1 MVEPKDPS
9 LGASGPE
16 GDARVGR
23 PLLIAAR
30 FRRKAKGLLFSPEHA
45 GALLLAPCNDVHT
58 AGMRH
63 RLDIAFVDA
72 QGLVLEAHRDVGPC
86 RRLRNKSAEA
96 VVERFSSC
104 ATPWFTARGSGL
116 HERRSEMKTCPTCG
130 ARAFDDAEVC
140 FGCLHR
146 YEEEPVRPNV
156 AMPTMPSSP
165 GTGHCPTLRPK
176 AAPAEPKAPPRD
188 GAGWTVR
195 FELPGYAPVMEADG
209 REGGVVVRFQPSD
222 EAGGAGDGG
231 RRVPRGTHAR
241 DAPSENHAS
250 ASAAGRS

>member
-45 GALLLAPCNDVHT
+45 GALLLAP
-58 AGMRH
+58 
-63 RLDIAFVDA
+63 FVDA

-104 ATPWFTARGSGL
+104 ATPWFTAGDR
-116 HERRSEMKTCPTCG
+116 
-130 ARAFDDAEVC
+130 V
-140 FGCLHR
+140 
-146 YEEEPVRPNV
+146 
-156 AMPTMPSSP
+156 
-165 GTGHCPTLRPK
+165 
-176 AAPAEPKAPPRD
+176 
-188 GAGWTVR
+188 
-195 FELPGYAPVMEADG
+195 
-209 REGGVVVRFQPSD
+209 GVVCMK
-222 EAGGAGDGG
+222 GD
-231 RRVPRGTHAR
+231 RK
-241 DAPSENHAS
+241 
-250 ASAAGRS
+250 

>member
-72 QGLVLEAHRDVGPC
+72 QGWCSKPIATWSRGRGAQQK
-86 RRLRNKSAEA
+86 RRGGCGEVSRP
-96 VVERFSSC
+96 C
-104 ATPWFTARGSGL
+104 ATPWFTGGRSRGSGL

-146 YEEEPVRPNV
+146 YGEEPVRPNV

-165 GTGHCPTLRPK
+165 GTGHCPTLRPRRLPLSRNLLRK
-176 AAPAEPKAPPRD
+176 RRRATGRGGPFGSSCRD
-188 GAGWTVR
+188 MR
-195 FELPGYAPVMEADG
+195 P
-209 REGGVVVRFQPSD
+209 
-222 EAGGAGDGG
+222 
-231 RRVPRGTHAR
+231 
-241 DAPSENHAS
+241 
-250 ASAAGRS
+250 

>member
-45 GALLLAPCNDVHT
+45 GALLLAPC
-58 AGMRH
+58 MRH

-72 QGLVLEAHRDVGPC
+72 QGLVLEAQRDVGPC

-104 ATPWFTARGSGL
+104 ATPWFTAGDR
-116 HERRSEMKTCPTCG
+116 
-130 ARAFDDAEVC
+130 V
-140 FGCLHR
+140 
-146 YEEEPVRPNV
+146 
-156 AMPTMPSSP
+156 
-165 GTGHCPTLRPK
+165 
-176 AAPAEPKAPPRD
+176 
-188 GAGWTVR
+188 
-195 FELPGYAPVMEADG
+195 
-209 REGGVVVRFQPSD
+209 GVVCMK
-222 EAGGAGDGG
+222 GD
-231 RRVPRGTHAR
+231 RK
-241 DAPSENHAS
+241 
-250 ASAAGRS
+250 

>member
-72 QGLVLEAHRDVGPC
+72 QGLVLEAHRDVGP
-86 RRLRNKSAEA
+86 
-96 VVERFSSC
+96 
-104 ATPWFTARGSGL
+104 WFTAGDR
-116 HERRSEMKTCPTCG
+116 
-130 ARAFDDAEVC
+130 V
-140 FGCLHR
+140 
-146 YEEEPVRPNV
+146 
-156 AMPTMPSSP
+156 
-165 GTGHCPTLRPK
+165 
-176 AAPAEPKAPPRD
+176 
-188 GAGWTVR
+188 
-195 FELPGYAPVMEADG
+195 
-209 REGGVVVRFQPSD
+209 GVVCMK
-222 EAGGAGDGG
+222 GD
-231 RRVPRGTHAR
+231 RK
-241 DAPSENHAS
+241 
-250 ASAAGRS
+250 

>member
-72 QGLVLEAHRDVGPC
+72 LGPC

-104 ATPWFTARGSGL
+104 ATPWFTAGDR
-116 HERRSEMKTCPTCG
+116 
-130 ARAFDDAEVC
+130 V
-140 FGCLHR
+140 
-146 YEEEPVRPNV
+146 
-156 AMPTMPSSP
+156 
-165 GTGHCPTLRPK
+165 
-176 AAPAEPKAPPRD
+176 
-188 GAGWTVR
+188 
-195 FELPGYAPVMEADG
+195 
-209 REGGVVVRFQPSD
+209 GVVCMK
-222 EAGGAGDGG
+222 GD
-231 RRVPRGTHAR
+231 RK
-241 DAPSENHAS
+241 
-250 ASAAGRS
+250 